1 VTARRLLVLI
11 GYFMKMRL
19 ITWLLPV
26 VASVAFLPYLSRA
39 QDNLIANDDTN
50 NVFKLKDLMPTND
63 VVTNTVGIVLVK
75 ISPGLWAGKY
85 EVTQQAY
92 EKVMGANP
100 SAFGGDNKPV
110 DSVNWNDAMDFCKK
124 LTDKEQSDKQLP
136 DGYAYSLPT
145 EDQWV
150 KLAGD
155 ASLSDAV
162 MSLPPNHHSS
172 TEPVGSLKPN
182 SLGLYDTR
190 GNVME
195 WCLDS
200 HDPNSYRVLR
210 GGAWDTFVDSSSRI
224 EFRNYANPN
233 DKKND
238 YGFRVVLQSGVSQ

>member
-1 VTARRLLVLI
+1 
-11 GYFMKMRL
+11 MKMKLKISFFLTAAL
-19 ITWLLPV
+19 I
-26 VASVAFLPYLSRA
+26 AFLPLLSRA
-39 QDNLIANDDTN
+39 QDDLTSDGSTND
-50 NVFKLKDLMPTND
+50 VLKLKDLMATNN
-63 VVTNTVGIVLVK
+63 VVTNTVGVVLVK
-75 ISPGLWAGKY
+75 ISPGFWAGKF

-92 EKVMGANP
+92 KKVMGGNP
-100 SAFGGDNKPV
+100 SAFGGDNRPV

-124 LTDKEQSDKQLP
+124 LTDKEQADKQLP

-155 ASLSDAV
+155 ASLNGAV
-162 MSLPPNHHSS
+162 MSLPPNHYSS
-172 TEPVGSLKPN
+172 TEPVGTLKPN

-200 HDPNSYRVLR
+200 NDSNSYRVLR
-210 GGAWDTFVDSSSRI
+210 GGAWDTAVEPSSRI
-224 EFRNYANPN
+224 EFRNYAKPD

-238 YGFRVVLQSGVSQ
+238 YGFRVILQAGASK